1 MTVHLQQPAG
11 HAVAQ
16 ERRDAVLRYRA
27 VRKWTEDIA
36 APLTPED
43 QVVQS
48 MADASPTK
56 WHRAHTSWLFETV
69 LLKKYRANYRE
80 YNPEFAFL
88 FNSYYEGIGPRFERP
103 SRGLLSRPTA
113 DEVREYR
120 FAVDGAMDELIVQVD
135 DSEWDE
141 FAGLLELGLNHEQQ
155 HQELIL
161 TDIKHLLSRNP
172 QNPAY
177 RADLPVTAASE
188 IRPLDWIEF
197 EGGVVEIGDAG
208 SGFAFDCEGPRHQV
222 FQQPFR
228 LASRPVT
235 NGEFLEFLEDGGYQD
250 YRHWLWIGRSA
261 VAEGGWEAPLYWV
274 KSESGWQE
282 FGLAGLRPLN
292 PAAPVCHISFL
303 EADAYARWA
312 GRRLPTEAEW
322 EQAASP
328 LATTGNLLE
337 SGLMQPAS
345 AQDPAS
351 QGSAQLMQMY
361 GDVWEWTQSPF
372 MPYPGF
378 QPIEG
383 PVAEYNGKFMA
394 SQLVLRGGS
403 CVTPPGH
410 IRATYRNFFYPADR
424 WQFSGC
430 RLAADA

>member
-1 MTVHLQQPAG
+1 MTVHLQQTAG
-11 HAVAQ
+11 HAVAKDRQ
-16 ERRDAVLRYRA
+16 DAALRYMS
-27 VRKWTEDIA
+27 VRKWTENIA
-36 APLTPED
+36 APLSPED

-80 YNPEFAFL
+80 HNPDFAFL

-103 SRGLLSRPTA
+103 DRGLLSRPTA
-113 DEVREYR
+113 NDVGEYR
-120 FAVDGAMDELIVQVD
+120 SAIDAAMGDLIFQVNDG
-135 DSEWDE
+135 EWDD
-141 FAGLLELGLNHEQQ
+141 FVTLLELGLNHEQQ

-172 QNPAY
+172 QYPTY
-177 RADLPVTAASE
+177 RADLPEIAASDTE
-188 IRPLDWIEF
+188 PLEWIDF
-197 EGGVVEIGDAG
+197 EGGVVEIGHGG
-208 SGFAFDCEGPRHQV
+208 SGFAFDCEGPRHKI

-228 LASRPVT
+228 LGSRPVT
-235 NGEFLEFLEDGGYQD
+235 NGEYLAFMEDGGYRD

-261 VAEGGWEAPLYWV
+261 VAEGNWEAPLYWV
-274 KSESGWQE
+274 KSEAGWQE
-282 FGLAGLRPLN
+282 FGLGGLRPVN
-292 PAAPVCHISFL
+292 PAAPVCHVSFL
-303 EADAYARWA
+303 EANAYARWA

-337 SGLMQPAS
+337 SGLLQPAPPHES
-345 AQDPAS
+345 GVQR
-351 QGSAQLMQMY
+351 SAQLMQMY

-403 CVTPPGH
+403 CVTPPDH

-424 WQFSGC
+424 WQFSGF